1 MFNKF
6 TNDEGIFK
14 ESIVGDVQG
23 LLSLYEATHLRVH
36 GEDIL
41 EEALSFTTSNLKSMV
56 SNHLISCPIL
66 MDKVIHALKRPI
78 RKGLTRLEAR
88 HYMSVYQQEPSHNKV
103 LLNFAKL
110 DFNLL
115 QKAHQEE
122 LSHIARFVNYRAT
135 IYLHS

>member
-6 TNDEGIFK
+6 KNNEGKFK
-14 ESIVGDVQG
+14 ESIFGDVQG
-23 LLSLYEATHLRVH
+23 MLSLYEATHLRVH

-41 EEALSFTTSNLKSMV
+41 EEALSVTTCQLKSMV

-66 MDKVIHALKRPI
+66 KKKVTHALKQPI
-78 RKGLTRLEAR
+78 RKGLTRLEAT
-88 HYMSVYQQEPSHNKV
+88 HYMSVYQQEPSHNKT

-122 LSHIARFVNYRAT
+122 LSHIAR
-135 IYLHS
+135 